1 MVEGKKEFYPFFGY
15 CWLHCRS
22 YWLRLQLT
30 WFFPGFPRF
39 SDPQV
44 LIKSH
49 LVARPRISTPNPV
62 STVELWPFHADL
74 QVFTLSYILGL
85 HVRLLRNLY
94 AGQEAIVRIG
104 HGITDWFQIRKGLCR
119 CCVLS
124 LCLYMQTTSCEMPG
138 WMKYKLESR
147 LLGDS

>member
-1 MVEGKKEFYPFFGY
+1 MAEGKKEFYAFSDY

-30 WFFPGFPRF
+30 RFFPGFPRF

-44 LIKSH
+44 LTKSH
-49 LVARPRISTPNPV
+49 PVAWPRKSTPNPV

-74 QVFTLSYILGL
+74 QVFTLSYTLGP
-85 HVRLLRNLY
+85 HVHLLRNLY

-104 HGITDWFQIRKGLCR
+104 HGITDWLQIRKGVCR
-119 CCVLS
+119 GCVLS
-124 LCLYMQTTSCEMPG
+124 LCLCMQSTSCEMPG
-138 WMKYKLESR
+138 WMKYKLVSR